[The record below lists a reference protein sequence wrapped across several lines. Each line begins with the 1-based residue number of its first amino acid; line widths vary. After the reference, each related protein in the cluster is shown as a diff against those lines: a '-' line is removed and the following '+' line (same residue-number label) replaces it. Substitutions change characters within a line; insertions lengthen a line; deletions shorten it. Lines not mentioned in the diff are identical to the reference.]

1 MYTYNITALVN
12 HSILED
18 WVQWQK
24 EINIPEIMASNCFSG
39 FRFSRLLDHDET
51 EGKTFV
57 IQLFSDSKSDYLN
70 FIENFDKE
78 LRKKAFDKWGND
90 FVAFRTLLEN
100 V

>member
-12 HSILED
+12 HSILEE
-18 WVQWQK
+18 WIQWQK
-24 EINIPEIMASNCFSG
+24 EINLPEIMATGCFSD

-57 IQLFSDSKSDYLN
+57 IQLFADNKSDYEN
-70 FIENFDKE
+70 FLERFDKE
-78 LRKKAFDKWGND
+78 LRKRAFDKWGND